1 MAIIP
6 ARSGSKGLKNKN
18 ILPLAGKPLIAY
30 SIEAAIESRMFD
42 VVFVS
47 TDSEEYADIAR
58 QYGAEVPLLR
68 PAEISGDRATSW
80 SAVDHALE
88 YYTSQGY
95 DIECLMLLQ
104 PTSPLRTANDIIG
117 AFELKKAKNAN
128 AVVSVCKPDHSPEW
142 TLPLPENMDMT
153 VYHEKFA
160 NMVARQRLTQA
171 YYRLNG
177 AIYLTDTTHYQQSDD
192 IYQSGCY
199 AYEMPA
205 ERSFDVDTIVDF
217 LICEALIKYN
227 QGKTE

>member
-6 ARSGSKGLKNKN
+6 ARSGSRGLKNKN
-18 ILPLAGKPLIAY
+18 ILPLAGKPLMAY
-30 SIEAAIESRMFD
+30 SIEAAVESGMFD

-68 PAEISGDRATSW
+68 PAEISGDLATSW

-88 YYTSQGY
+88 YYTAQGCEV
-95 DIECLMLLQ
+95 DCLMLLQ
-104 PTSPLRTANDIIG
+104 PTSPLRTAQDIIN

-128 AVVSVCKPDHSPEW
+128 AVVSVCKPDHSPQW
-142 TLPLPENMDMT
+142 TLPLPEDMNMRA
-153 VYHEKFA
+153 YHENFS
-160 NMVARQRLTQA
+160 NMVARQSLKQS

-177 AIYLTDTTHYQQSDD
+177 AIYLTDTVHYLQSED

-205 ERSFDVDTIVDF
+205 ERSFDVDTIIDF
-217 LICEALIKYN
+217 LICETLIKYN
-227 QGKTE
+227 QGKTV

>member
-128 AVVSVCKPDHSPEW
+128 ALIQKKNVITAALSIPASMGP
-142 TLPLPENMDMT
+142 
-153 VYHEKFA
+153 
-160 NMVARQRLTQA
+160 
-171 YYRLNG
+171 
-177 AIYLTDTTHYQQSDD
+177 YLG
-192 IYQSGCY
+192 I
-199 AYEMPA
+199 
-205 ERSFDVDTIVDF
+205 
-217 LICEALIKYN
+217 
-227 QGKTE
+227 